1 MAILL
6 NNHGYDN
13 ASWQVALAELLPE
26 QQIYLFAEMTPA
38 RRQQIEYALVW
49 DHPPGDLAEYPN
61 LKGIHLLGAGTEAVD
76 ADSTI
81 PDVPVMRLVDPQ
93 VLEDMARY
101 ALYWVLHFHRRF
113 GDYAEQQERAHWE
126 RHNLCASEEFSV
138 LVLGLGMVGKTV
150 AKRLSENGY
159 NVLGWDRNLTE
170 LSGVECYSRNE
181 LSPALFQADIVINC
195 LPLTT
200 ATRYMIDAEL
210 LAQLPKGA
218 VLVNIS
224 RGELLVEADVV
235 EALETGHLSQVVL
248 DAFSI
253 EPLPA
258 DSPLWRHPD
267 IHITPHMSGATYAH
281 SAAKLVVDNI
291 QRIEQGER
299 PFPLHSPNRFTNKNN
314 T

>member
-13 ASWQVALAELLPE
+13 ASWQAALAELMPD
-26 QQIYLFAEMTPA
+26 QQVFLFADMTPE

-49 DHPPGDLAEYPN
+49 DHPPGDLAAYPN
-61 LKGIHLLGAGTEAVD
+61 LRAVHLLGAGTEAVD
-76 ADSTI
+76 ADPAM
-81 PDVPVMRLVDPQ
+81 PDVPVLRLVDPQ

-113 GDYAEQQERAHWE
+113 GVYADQQSRAHWE
-126 RHNLCASEEFSV
+126 RHNLCASDEFPV

-150 AKRLSENGY
+150 AGRLADNGY
-159 NVLGWDRNLTE
+159 KVLGWDRNSVTLPDIDCFSADD
-170 LSGVECYSRNE
+170 LKAALPQSRM
-181 LSPALFQADIVINC
+181 IINC
-195 LPLTT
+195 LPLTPD
-200 ATRYMIDAEL
+200 TRHMINAGL
-210 LAQLPKGA
+210 LSQLPA
-218 VLVNIS
+218 ETVLVNIS
-224 RGELLVEADVV
+224 RGEVLAEADVIA
-235 EALETGHLSQVVL
+235 ALAEGRLSRAVL

-267 IHITPHMSGATYAH
+267 IHITPHMSGATYAR

-291 QRIEQGER
+291 HRIEQGEQ
-299 PFPLHSPNRFTNKNN
+299 PFPLHRPGRFTDKNKM
-314 T
+314 